1 MSPFNSIVKNTY
13 HFKIL
18 IRKSKLIAS
27 FSHFRILT
35 VEEVVFAKLLL
46 Q

>member
-1 MSPFNSIVKNTY
+1 MSPFNSIVKNI
-13 HFKIL
+13 KIL